1 LYGLRWSLI
10 LLNEFREDGWKK
22 RVYANIDLESNHE
35 KRLDEQLVKAASVCE
50 QIQATNM
57 KCPYV

>member
-1 LYGLRWSLI
+1 MNLEKMAGI
-10 LLNEFREDGWKK
+10 
-22 RVYANIDLESNHE
+22 RVYANTDLESNHE

-50 QIQATNM
+50 QIQITNM